1 MTDTNF
7 SWFHTSQLMLI
18 HDGLNAF
25 KSEYNIVV
33 TQSRLGEFDCQV
45 NMGMVELVFTPFYI
59 SDKNIKVIRTSIEP

>member
-1 MTDTNF
+1 
-7 SWFHTSQLMLI
+7 MLI

-33 TQSRLGEFDCQV
+33 TNQKLGEFDCQV
-45 NMGMVELVFTPFYI
+45 NGGMVELVFIPLYS